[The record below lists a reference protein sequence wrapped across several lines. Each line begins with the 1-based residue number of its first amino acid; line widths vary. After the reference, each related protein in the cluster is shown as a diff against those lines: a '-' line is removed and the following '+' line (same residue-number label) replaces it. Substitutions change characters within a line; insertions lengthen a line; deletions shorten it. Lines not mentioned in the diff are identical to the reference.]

1 MHPSGP
7 KNKHNKNTAMTKNI
21 TADFIQSHSLMDCLR
36 EFDGAHSEGDKAK
49 VEELN
54 GIFYLLAQKMLY
66 GGYFAVYKDGV
77 VARRIYINCVEFYY
91 HEERDDGFKDWIVYH
106 RNPVNGKNKKAAF
119 PLGSLHSHVSGVDIT
134 FEDQKTKADDVRYRA
149 SALIREFMVTNGDN
163 EQCGPVDIYPTHLYE
178 YLYTQSSLE
187 DIHIQWKP
195 VELQHKKVTPQ
206 RRINVCT
213 YTFDGKTLTKKRGEK
228 DLKAWGSRR

>member
-1 MHPSGP
+1 
-7 KNKHNKNTAMTKNI
+7 MTNNI
-21 TADFIQSHSLMDCLR
+21 TAEFIQNHSLMDCLR
-36 EFDGAHSEGDKAK
+36 EFDGAHSKGNKAK

-54 GIFYLLAQKMLY
+54 DIFYHLAQKMLY
-66 GGYFAVYKDGV
+66 GGYFAVFKDGV

-91 HEERDDGFKDWIVYH
+91 HEEETDGFKDWIVYH

-134 FEDQKTKADDVRYRA
+134 FEDQKAKADDVRYRA
-149 SALIREFMVTNGDN
+149 SALIREFMVTDGDHD
-163 EQCGPVDIYPTHLYE
+163 QCGPVDIYPTHLYE

-195 VELQHKKVTPQ
+195 VKFQDIKVNPQH
-206 RRINVCT
+206 RINVCT
-213 YTFDGKTLTKKRGEK
+213 YTFDGKTLTKNKGK
-228 DLKAWGSRR
+228 YDLKKWGFRR

>member
-1 MHPSGP
+1 
-7 KNKHNKNTAMTKNI
+7 MTYNI
-21 TADFIQSHSLMDCLR
+21 TPDFIQSHSLMDCLR
-36 EFDGAHSEGDKAK
+36 EFDGPHSEGDAAK
-49 VEELN
+49 VKELS

-91 HEERDDGFKDWIVYH
+91 HEEEADGFKDWIVYH

-134 FEDQKTKADDVRYRA
+134 FEDQKAKADDVRYRA
-149 SALIREFMVTNGDN
+149 SALIREFMVTDGDN
-163 EQCGPVDIYPTHLYE
+163 DQCGPVDIYPTHIYE

-195 VELQHKKVTPQ
+195 VKFQDNKVHPQ
-206 RRINVCT
+206 PRINVCT
-213 YTFDGKTLTKKRGEK
+213 YTFDGKTLTKNKGED
-228 DLKAWGSRR
+228 DLKEWGFRR